1 MQGWQVSQKVLA
13 VVGRCCVSRSFR
25 EQFFENPRPVAQA
38 FVGTMTESE
47 LEQIDDISGNGT
59 LPPNVRREDFK
70 PSADKAFDVVFSFYL
85 CPTRPCPRGD

>member
-25 EQFFENPRPVAQA
+25 DQFFANPRPVAQA
-38 FVGTMTESE
+38 FVGDMSESE
-47 LEQIDDISGNGT
+47 LEQIDELAGNGT
-59 LPPNVRREDFK
+59 MPPNVRREDFK
-70 PSADKAFDVVFSFYL
+70 PAAAQAFDNVYSFYL